1 MKKCFV
7 SLAICILLVPIH
19 SAEADS
25 LALKPCLKVDAKIYS
40 GGKILTCSKV
50 GNSLLWKSG
59 SGKIATPAP
68 ARTKSVTPKPKPS
81 VAKPVFVRPQVGSCY
96 NLTVEEIEPISSAKK
111 PVPCSSTHTSV
122 TFSVSS
128 WNFVESPYEASAEE
142 LYQLVK
148 SFCGTPPFPPN
159 SILNSYVF
167 FYAPEDAWNSGD
179 RWIRCDMVAVD
190 KTLKI
195 FNVIPWRGSPPL
207 INEGLMSA
215 V

>member
-1 MKKCFV
+1 MKKWFV
-7 SLAICILLVPIH
+7 SIAICILIVPVH

-50 GNSLLWKSG
+50 GNSLLWKSR
-59 SGKIATPAP
+59 SGKTATPVP
-68 ARTKSVTPKPKPS
+68 VRTKSATPKPKPS
-81 VAKPVFVRPQVGSCY
+81 VVKPVFVRPQVGSCY

-111 PVPCSSTHTSV
+111 PVPCSNTHTSV

-128 WNFVESPYEASAEE
+128 WNYEESPYELGPED
-142 LYQLVK
+142 LYLLVK
-148 SFCGTPPFPPN
+148 SFCGAPPFPPN
-159 SILNSYVF
+159 SILNAYIF
-167 FYAPEDAWNSGD
+167 FYAPENAWNSGD

-190 KTLKI
+190 KSLKT
-195 FNVIPWRGSPPL
+195 FNVIPWRGAPPF
-207 INEGLMSA
+207 INEELAPS

>member
-1 MKKCFV
+1 MKKWFV
-7 SLAICILLVPIH
+7 PLLVCMFLAPTH
-19 SAEADS
+19 SAEAES
-25 LALKPCLKVDAKIYS
+25 LVSKPCIKVDSKIYS

-59 SGKIATPAP
+59 SGKRATPVP
-68 ARTKSVTPKPKPS
+68 VRTKFATPKPKPS
-81 VAKPVFVRPQVGSCY
+81 VVKPVFVRPQVGSCY
-96 NLTVEEIEPISSAKK
+96 NLTVEEIDPISSLKK

-128 WNFVESPYEASAEE
+128 WNYEESPYENSAEE

-148 SFCGTPPFPPN
+148 SFCGAPPFPPN
-159 SILNSYVF
+159 SILNTYIF
-167 FYAPEDAWNSGD
+167 FYAPENVWNSGD
-179 RWIRCDMVAVD
+179 RWIRCDMVASD
-190 KTLKI
+190 RTLKD

-207 INEGLMSA
+207 INEVLMPA

>member
-1 MKKCFV
+1 MKKWFV
-7 SLAICILLVPIH
+7 PIAICILLAPVH
-19 SAEADS
+19 FAEANS

-50 GNSLLWKSG
+50 GNSLLWKLG

-68 ARTKSVTPKPKPS
+68 ARTKSVTPRPKPS

-96 NLTVEEIEPISSAKK
+96 NLSVEEIEPISSAKK

-128 WNFVESPYEASAEE
+128 WNYEESPYEVSAEA

-148 SFCGTPPFPPN
+148 SFCGAPPFPPN
-159 SILNSYVF
+159 SILNTYIF
-167 FYAPEDAWNSGD
+167 FYAPENAWNSGD
-179 RWIRCDMVAVD
+179 RWIRCDMVASD
-190 KTLKI
+190 RTLKD

-207 INEGLMSA
+207 INEGLTPS

>member
-1 MKKCFV
+1 MKKWFV
-7 SLAICILLVPIH
+7 PLVICILLASAH

-25 LALKPCLKVDAKIYS
+25 LASKPCLKVDAKIYS

-59 SGKIATPAP
+59 SGKRATPVP
-68 ARTKSVTPKPKPS
+68 VRTKSATPKPKPS
-81 VAKPVFVRPQVGSCY
+81 VVKPVFVRPQVGSCY
-96 NLTVEEIEPISSAKK
+96 NLSVEEIDPISSLKK
-111 PVPCSSTHTSV
+111 PVPCSNTHTSV

-128 WNFVESPYEASAEE
+128 WNYEESPYENSAEE

-148 SFCGTPPFPPN
+148 SFCGAPPFPPN

-190 KTLKI
+190 RTLKI